1 MTRGLGTLVPAS
13 PVDTYPMLWVSD
25 GGCDHAEG
33 AEMLVGEI
41 MTSPAV
47 TVRDDAS
54 PQVAMSLLARRRLT
68 LLPVV
73 NAQGRLVGVVSE
85 ADLLSLP
92 EPPDPRAHLRRVP
105 PVTAKP
111 APRAVAELMTSTPQT
126 TSEHA
131 DVAEVAALFRRT
143 AWKSLPV
150 MRDGEVVGVV
160 SRSDI
165 IQAMSRDDDDIE
177 DDVNQLLKDLGPG
190 WEARVS
196 NGVATISGPG
206 PERDGDAAASL
217 AATVMGVQAIR
228 PAHNERQEAGSERAS
243 RSVGAEWSVD
253 TWVCPPSSG
262 TGVDQL

>member
-1 MTRGLGTLVPAS
+1 
-13 PVDTYPMLWVSD
+13 
-25 GGCDHAEG
+25 
-33 AEMLVGEI
+33 MLVGEI

-126 TSEHA
+126 TLILRLIRLNVTAGWRLSPS
-131 DVAEVAALFRRT
+131 VLSALLSHC
-143 AWKSLPV
+143 APW
-150 MRDGEVVGVV
+150 
-160 SRSDI
+160 
-165 IQAMSRDDDDIE
+165 
-177 DDVNQLLKDLGPG
+177 
-190 WEARVS
+190 
-196 NGVATISGPG
+196 
-206 PERDGDAAASL
+206 
-217 AATVMGVQAIR
+217 
-228 PAHNERQEAGSERAS
+228 
-243 RSVGAEWSVD
+243 
-253 TWVCPPSSG
+253 
-262 TGVDQL
+262 

>member
-1 MTRGLGTLVPAS
+1 
-13 PVDTYPMLWVSD
+13 
-25 GGCDHAEG
+25 
-33 AEMLVGEI
+33 MLVGEI

-105 PVTAKP
+105 PITAKP
-111 APRAVAELMTSTPQT
+111 ASRAVAELMTSTPQT

-150 MRDGEVVGVV
+150 MRDGDVVGVV

-177 DDVNQLLKDLGPG
+177 DDVNRLLKDLGPG
-190 WEARVS
+190 WQATVI

-206 PERDGDAAASL
+206 PDRLGDAAASL
-217 AATVMGVQAIR
+217 AATVVGVRAIAVDDPHR
-228 PAHNERQEAGSERAS
+228 PPPKSDGTSRAAP
-243 RSVGAEWSVD
+243 AEWSVD
-253 TWVCPPSSG
+253 TWVRPPSSG